1 LLTEIVGDLRLIDG
15 RLQKTSFVIID
26 ALRSKNSDTAI
37 DAGYDGSKLVYG
49 IKRHIA
55 VDTQGLPHAIHIQ
68 LNQAANITD
77 REGAYAI
84 LKVLLVL
91 VSLLLMS

>member
-1 LLTEIVGDLRLIDG
+1 
-15 RLQKTSFVIID
+15 
-26 ALRSKNSDTAI
+26 
-37 DAGYDGSKLVYG
+37 VYG

-68 LNQAANITD
+68 LSLSLSLSQAANITD
-77 REGAYAI
+77 REGAYVI

-91 VSLLLMS
+91 VSLLLTS